1 MCAHV
6 FLLPHRFSA
15 SSVGIHPIANL
26 GHNEGL
32 KQKWRAACA
41 WTGHALLQEDDKE
54 KKRIRMGGNGDI
66 C

>member
-1 MCAHV
+1 M
-6 FLLPHRFSA
+6 
-15 SSVGIHPIANL
+15 GIHPIANL

-41 WTGHALLQEDDKE
+41 GTGHALLQEDDKE
-54 KKRIRMGGNGDI
+54 EKKKRMRMGGNVDI